1 MEFLAR
7 QELLLDKV
15 QMDKILK
22 ANILLI
28 GVGGVG
34 GAVAHL
40 LTRAGVQNLTIMDFD
55 AVSVS
60 NINRQFVAYQSTIG
74 EYKVEVL
81 SRQLKDIN
89 PNINLTTKCEK
100 FDENNKIELSAY
112 SMVIDCIDD
121 VKAKQFLISKCS
133 KLGVEL
139 ISSMGAGNRY
149 AEIPHFD
156 VDDIY
161 KTQNDPLA
169 KLLRKYCKTEGIKRL
184 KVAYTKALPVKSRPV
199 GSISYYPVSMACTI
213 TAYVINTL
221 AQQG

>member
-15 QMDKILK
+15 QMDKILS

-40 LTRAGVQNLTIMDFD
+40 LARAGVQNLTIMDFD
-55 AVSVS
+55 IVSAS
-60 NINRQFVAYQSTIG
+60 NINRQFVAYQSTVG
-74 EYKVEVL
+74 ERKVDVL

-89 PNINLTTKCEK
+89 LSINLTAICEK
-100 FDENNKIELSAY
+100 FDEHNAIDLSQY
-112 SMVIDCIDD
+112 TMVIDCIDD

-139 ISSMGAGNRY
+139 VSSMGAGNRY
-149 AEIPHFD
+149 AEIPQFEIA
-156 VDDIY
+156 DIY

-169 KLLRKYCKTEGIKRL
+169 KLLRKYCKTEGVKHL
-184 KVAYTKALPVKSRPV
+184 KVAYTKALPIKSRPV
-199 GSISYYPVSMACTI
+199 GSISYYPVAMACTI
-213 TAYVINTL
+213 AAYVINTIVS
-221 AQQG
+221 AN